1 MVFKNCA
8 NIKNRPSYEGLFF
21 YVEIKFSLVQQRQ
34 RLSPVKSSILQG
46 DPDIG

>member
-1 MVFKNCA
+1 MVFKNRA

-34 RLSPVKSSILQG
+34 GIHLNLLMCHHVFPH
-46 DPDIG
+46 